1 MAHLKKCPY
10 CKGMHRKKRA
20 YERCKR
26 SHKVKI
32 GRKKKRRSKKSLIS
46 LARGAIYG
54 LTLAS
59 QPIAIL
65 SSTGATPY
73 GLRRSV
79 EVMAGIESDGQFS
92 WGQIQRTYTPVVA
105 WAVVDTV
112 LSKLGVWR
120 KVGRML

>member
-26 SHKVKI
+26 SH
-32 GRKKKRRSKKSLIS
+32 KKSLIS